1 MGVTRSTPGVL
12 QPITVQPLPTVP
24 TPPAKT
30 VLVSDTKD
38 LFNGVWKGTTK
49 PLFKNGIS
57 ITDVRQGGLQDCWY
71 LATLASYAYQS
82 PDVIANAAKANASG
96 GYDITLQKRDSFG
109 YGTTKTIYSVSNTL
123 AVNGP
128 GVVDRE
134 DTWVAMFE
142 KAGAKAADSRNLP
155 GATKSE
161 LSSYRNLDWGYA
173 AFSALG
179 ATSLQGSP
187 AFSVGVNLDQGRAAI
202 SLWNGHFWA
211 VCDSEASTG
220 RALLYNPYGYYQDTK
235 LDKVSLGAIFYSET
249 LTPST
254 EQSTVNDKPIKS
266 TTGKDTLTGGAG
278 NDILTGLAGN
288 DMLCGGGSGKDWLT
302 GGVGKDTFDLRGYNK
317 LGAQDCAVVQDFWSV
332 QDKVILTANEKY
344 SLGAVTYDSNL
355 ASRDIFQ
362 TTLGGNDLVAK
373 LQGSAG
379 DLAGLTMTSPSFQY
393 L

>member
-1 MGVTRSTPGVL
+1 VVQTTPVVPPLVT
-12 QPITVQPLPTVP
+12 P
-24 TPPAKT
+24 TPSIINKI
-30 VLVSDTKD
+30 LVSDTKD
-38 LFNGVWKGTTK
+38 LFNGEWKATTK
-49 PLFKNGIS
+49 PLFKDGIS
-57 ITDVRQGGLQDCWY
+57 LTDVRQGGLLDCWY

-82 PDVIANAAKANASG
+82 PDVIANAVKTNSSG
-96 GYDITLQKRDSFG
+96 GYDITLQKRNSFG
-109 YGTTKTIYSVSNTL
+109 YDTIKTTYSVSNTL

-128 GVVDRE
+128 GVIDRG

-142 KAGAKAADSRNLP
+142 KAGAKAADTGNLV
-155 GATKSE
+155 GATKTG
-161 LSSYRNLDWGYA
+161 LSSYSNLNWGYP

-187 AFSVGVNLDQGRAAI
+187 SFSMSVNLDEGRAAI

-211 VCDSEASTG
+211 VCDSEVSTG
-220 RALLYNPYGYYQDTK
+220 RALLYNPYGYYQDTT
-235 LDKVSLGAIFYSET
+235 LDKVSLGAIFYSDT
-249 LTPST
+249 INTT
-254 EQSTVNDKPIKS
+254 TQQSTVNDKPVTS
-266 TTGKDTLTGGAG
+266 TTGKDTLTGGVG

-288 DMLCGGGSGKDWLT
+288 DMLCGGGAGKDWLT
-302 GGVGKDTFDLRGYNK
+302 GGVGKDTFDLRGYSK

-362 TTLGGNDLVAK
+362 ITLGGNDLVAK

-379 DLAGLTMTSPSFQY
+379 DLAALTLGSPSFQY
-393 L
+393 M